1 MNKYRDNGISK
12 QSDMVPFEQQR
23 FRRLNKM
30 KLKAKTNSG
39 TNTPTMTN
47 DFGAFLPKSGDYSL
61 KALTDIDYES
71 KEKVDP
77 FRPNFKKRS
86 KKSKWYIKVGSV
98 KNNKNNKRKS
108 KK

>member
-1 MNKYRDNGISK
+1 M
-12 QSDMVPFEQQR
+12 
-23 FRRLNKM
+23 
-30 KLKAKTNSG
+30 KAKTNSNSG
-39 TNTPTMTN
+39 TNTPKMN
-47 DFGAFLPKSGDYSL
+47 SDFGAFLPKHGDYSL

-71 KEKVDP
+71 KEKADP

-98 KNNKNNKRKS
+98 KNNKNNNKRFKNNNN